1 MKIYNYFLILCVSV
15 FITSFTFAQEKEAK
29 LSISF
34 TKVDSVN
41 VCKALVT
48 SEDKPVKEVSVKLYV
63 HRLFG
68 LLPIGDAVST
78 DENGISTF
86 NFPMDIPAESNGKL
100 TVIAKVEDDD
110 NYGSFETKEE
120 VNLGVIKVATDA
132 DKNERSLSA
141 SRERA
146 PIYFMVTSDLIIAGI
161 WGTLIYIVF
170 QVFKIKSISSSNKKK
185 SQVKVNN

>member
-1 MKIYNYFLILCVSV
+1 MKITNYFLILCISV
-15 FITSFTFAQEKEAK
+15 FFTSFIFAQEKEAK
-29 LSISF
+29 LTISF

-41 VCKALVT
+41 ICKALVT
-48 SEDKPVKEVSVKLYV
+48 SEDKPAKDVSVKLFV

-68 LLPIGDAVST
+68 LLPIGESVST
-78 DENGISTF
+78 DENGIASF
-86 NFPMDIPAESNGKL
+86 NFPKDIPAESNGKL

-110 NYGSFETKEE
+110 HVGSLEAKQE
-120 VNLGVIKVATDA
+120 VNLGVIKDVSSI

-146 PIYFMVTSDLIIAGI
+146 PIYFMVASDLIILGI

-170 QVFKIKSISSSNKKK
+170 QVFKIKRISSINKKNQ
-185 SQVKVNN
+185 QVKI

>member
-1 MKIYNYFLILCVSV
+1 
-15 FITSFTFAQEKEAK
+15 
-29 LSISF
+29 
-34 TKVDSVN
+34 
-41 VCKALVT
+41 
-48 SEDKPVKEVSVKLYV
+48 
-63 HRLFG
+63 
-68 LLPIGDAVST
+68 
-78 DENGISTF
+78 
-86 NFPMDIPAESNGKL
+86 
-100 TVIAKVEDDD
+100 
-110 NYGSFETKEE
+110 